1 MTDRNLVNL
10 ETPSGYQTHDTYFAT
25 RYVQGGRDIYSI
37 DLSLPQLVQTI
48 PRPDPSK
55 SLEGN
60 RQVSMPRARSF
71 GEYLRD
77 NANAIYPPLLLQAP
91 SGEFE
96 FEVEVEVGG
105 TQFGYLK
112 IPRVSRGVTR
122 IVDGQHRSLGSHLC
136 WETLEE
142 DIRRAREQI
151 AMARRAGERDL
162 VTYHER
168 ELNRLLAT
176 RDRLSGERIALDIVI
191 VDDPDEA
198 HQIFVDIADNAKG
211 ITRDLTAM
219 FDQRKAVNRVMQ
231 EVIKHELLFNR
242 VDEGRAGRMGKNS
255 SNLIGAKNVADIVRS
270 LQVGTGRVGAKLE
283 RQYAAEEQ
291 RLVAETIRFL
301 DVLVRVFPELQDVV
315 DGSIGPADLRKRSL
329 LGSATMLRVFAL
341 VHYELTKNI
350 TTPFT
355 NEEVAEFYKTLA
367 PHMGVPVEGMWR
379 DTGVFLEANTAPGAT
394 QGAIRKL
401 TDTIVN
407 WARNG
412 LPSG

>member
-1 MTDRNLVNL
+1 MSEHSLIDL

-25 RYVQGGRDIYSI
+25 RYQQGGRDIYSI

-48 PRPDPSK
+48 PRPDPDQ
-55 SLEGN
+55 LLDGN
-60 RQVSMPRARSF
+60 RQISMPRARSF

-77 NANAIYPPLLLQAP
+77 NTNAVYPPLLLQAP
-91 SGEFE
+91 SGEFD
-96 FEVEVEVGG
+96 FDVELEVGG

-112 IPRVSRGVTR
+112 VPRMSRGVTR
-122 IVDGQHRSLGSHLC
+122 ILDGQHRSLGSHLC
-136 WETLEE
+136 WESLEE
-142 DIRRAREQI
+142 DIRQSREQI

-162 VTYHER
+162 VTHHER
-168 ELNRLLAT
+168 ELSRLLAT
-176 RDRLSGERIALDIVI
+176 RDRLSSERIALDVVI

-198 HQIFVDIADNAKG
+198 RQIFVDIADNAKG

-242 VDEGRAGRMGKNS
+242 VDEGKAGRMGKNS

-291 RLVAETIRFL
+291 RLVAETIRFF
-301 DVLVRVFPELQDVV
+301 DMLVRVFPELQDVV
-315 DGSIGPADLRKRSL
+315 EGSIGPADLRKQSL
-329 LGSATMLRVFAL
+329 LGSATMLRVLAL
-341 VHYELTKNI
+341 VHFELTKNI
-350 TTPFT
+350 PSPFT
-355 NEEVAEFYKTLA
+355 NEEVEEFYKALA
-367 PHMGVPVEGMWR
+367 PHMGVPVETMWR
-379 DTGVFLEANTAPGAT
+379 DTGVFLEGGTAPGAT

-412 LPSG
+412 LPGS